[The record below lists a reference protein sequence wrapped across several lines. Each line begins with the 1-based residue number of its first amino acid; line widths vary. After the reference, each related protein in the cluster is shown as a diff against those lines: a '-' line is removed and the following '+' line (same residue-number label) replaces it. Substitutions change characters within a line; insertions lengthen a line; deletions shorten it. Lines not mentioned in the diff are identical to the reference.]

1 MISGQINLFSL
12 MMMKNGID
20 EDIELFKSRQVK
32 AKDIFII
39 LEIDKPLA
47 YDFVRQYHY
56 LGNAE
61 FFAKYAFGLWLDGE
75 LVGVAAY
82 SNPQGITAMKGWFGL
97 ENDDQSVL
105 ELTRLCML
113 PALNQTN
120 ATSYLLSN
128 SMRMLHKFHD
138 VRAVIT
144 LTDASRHI
152 GSIYQVC
159 NFKYYGMAN
168 DKSDFYRWPDGKK
181 NPRGEVSVLDGVWI
195 PRTKKHRYAYIM
207 DKHLKCLYTEQSAP
221 KAKGTIPRFCCGG
234 EHRVFDNRKGQWYSC
249 PICTG
254 KLIKEE
260 GENNGR
266 SQVDKDSD

>member
-1 MISGQINLFSL
+1 MGQLNMLSL
-12 MMMKNGID
+12 LVKSNGL
-20 EDIELFKSRQVK
+20 ETDIEQFKAREVK
-32 AKDIFII
+32 AKDIFTISN
-39 LEIDKPLA
+39 LNKPLA

-56 LGNAE
+56 LGDAE

-75 LVGVAAY
+75 LVGVAAF
-82 SNPQGITAMKGWFGL
+82 SNPQGTTALKGWFGL

-120 ATSYLLSN
+120 ATSYLLSH
-128 SMRMLHKFHD
+128 SMQMLHRFYG

-144 LTDASRHI
+144 LADASRHI

-159 NFKYYGMAN
+159 NFKYYGLAN

-181 NPRGEVSVLDGVWI
+181 NPRGEVSALEGVWI

-207 DKHLKCLYTEQSAP
+207 DKRLKCLYKEQDAP
-221 KAKGTIPRFCCGG
+221 KTKGKIPRFCCGG
-234 EHRVFDNRKGQWYSC
+234 GTKYSMHV
-249 PICTG
+249 T
-254 KLIKEE
+254 
-260 GENNGR
+260 NNGIHAPFVR
-266 SQVDKDSD
+266 VS